1 MRSYYTVCK
10 AKQSEGRQS
19 LRIAVIVSCEL
30 QFIYN
35 WYATVAAYWLIKSI
49 VNINSK
55 LDSSVVY

>member
-1 MRSYYTVCK
+1 MC
-10 AKQSEGRQS
+10 SEGRQS

-30 QFIYN
+30 QFMYN

-49 VNINSK
+49 VNSK

>member
-1 MRSYYTVCK
+1 M
-10 AKQSEGRQS
+10 SESRQS
-19 LRIAVIVSCEL
+19 LRIAEL

-49 VNINSK
+49 VNSK